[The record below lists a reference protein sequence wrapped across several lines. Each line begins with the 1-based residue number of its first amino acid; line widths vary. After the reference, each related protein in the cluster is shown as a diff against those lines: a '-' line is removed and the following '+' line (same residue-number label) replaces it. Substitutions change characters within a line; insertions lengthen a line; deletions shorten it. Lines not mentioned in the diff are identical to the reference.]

1 LTKGSSLT
9 LFRRN
14 LDVHDTSERRLL
26 VRREVDRTVSLYVV
40 EEVLQLLTL
49 SIVNRNTNLRRLF
62 TRNSSRLKV
71 NDIFSDD
78 GSSRRLG
85 GGFNAN
91 RPRSLYRRRLGSRLD
106 GGSGSLLCSPLSTRS
121 AYWLRSRRLGKKEV
135 KLSLLGR
142 LAKGYHSS
150 GSSFQ
155 IQSTLARRNFH
166 RRHDPKDT
174 LCICILK
181 RTLGVS
187 QTQIKLGTLSTK
199 VLYLG
204 ALGTA
209 QSSTGTLRVSLNLG
223 NTSTNTSKFR

>member
-91 RPRSLYRRRLGSRLD
+91 RPRSLYRRHLWLRLD
-106 GGSGSLLCSPLSTRS
+106 GGSG
-121 AYWLRSRRLGKKEV
+121 LRSRRLREPG
-135 KLSLLGR
+135 
-142 LAKGYHSS
+142 
-150 GSSFQ
+150 
-155 IQSTLARRNFH
+155 
-166 RRHDPKDT
+166 
-174 LCICILK
+174 
-181 RTLGVS
+181 
-187 QTQIKLGTLSTK
+187 KLGTSQVTKRNILGHLRASGFFVDST
-199 VLYLG
+199 
-204 ALGTA
+204 
-209 QSSTGTLRVSLNLG
+209 SRSLLADSQPTNLFVQG
-223 NTSTNTSKFR
+223 LDA